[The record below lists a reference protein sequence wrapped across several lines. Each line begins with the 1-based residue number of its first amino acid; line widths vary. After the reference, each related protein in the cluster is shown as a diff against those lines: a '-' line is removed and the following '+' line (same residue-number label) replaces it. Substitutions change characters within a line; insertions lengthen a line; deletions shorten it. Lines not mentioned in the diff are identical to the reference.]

1 MLTRRRRLLS
11 HASLALG
18 MGVLC
23 WLFLLQDSDGVADL
37 LHLAAA
43 GASVLVGAGFAARFV
58 SVWRSRSEA
67 VIPAD
72 PPAPGQGMARHW
84 TENALMIWM
93 GLCISALTTEVLR
106 AGGDSQRVLS
116 ALPIL
121 MVVGVFAMQGVRLL
135 RAERSATAT
144 TGSVS

>member
-11 HASLALG
+11 HGALALG

-23 WLFLLQDSDGVADL
+23 WLFLLNAAGGADL

-58 SVWRSRSEA
+58 SVWRSQSDG

-72 PPAPGQGMARHW
+72 PPASGQGTARHW
-84 TENALMIWM
+84 TENALMAWM
-93 GLCISALTTEVLR
+93 GLCVAALTVEVLR
-106 AGGDSQRVLS
+106 GGGDFQRFLS

-121 MVVGVFAMQGVRLL
+121 FVVSVLAIQGVRLL

-144 TGSVS
+144 AGFP